1 MLSQRAKNV
10 WKYVLP
16 TMLSSLSMFLFTIVD
31 GIFVGNGVGTDALGA
46 VNIAFPVVMVV
57 NALYMLATI
66 GGVTVAAIRF
76 GRGDDEGAEKV
87 FMHSVFFTLAI
98 GVLFTVIGLLFS
110 KPICALLGANETFLG
125 LAADYLFWYMLF
137 AIPSGIAVCLQG
149 FCRNDGVPGLVSIAV
164 IVSSLCNIFL
174 DWLYIYPLKMGTAGA
189 AIATGISQTLSMLIV
204 LTHYFR
210 KTGKLRFHFLKLEGA
225 LFQKIILRGLPEAIA
240 QFSTPV
246 MTLCMN
252 LVLAN
257 KIGDVG
263 INAFSV
269 ICYIASFS
277 LAVFFGTSEGLQ
289 PLFGQSYGAKNE
301 KDLKFYY
308 RVGIALNIIGS
319 AVVVGFILVFCRPV
333 CSLFG
338 ADEETLNYV
347 VKAMPMFA
355 WGFVA
360 MAVNV
365 MISAYFYSTKRSSYA
380 IVINILRSM
389 IVNTAIILLLPA
401 MFGAGIIWY
410 TFGIYELIVA
420 VISIAL
426 LKYSERNGVVFG

>member
-149 FCRNDGVPGLVSIAV
+149 FCRNDGAPGLVSIAV

-189 AIATGISQTLSMLIV
+189 AIATGISQTLAMLIV

-263 INAFSV
+263 INAF
-269 ICYIASFS
+269 
-277 LAVFFGTSEGLQ
+277 
-289 PLFGQSYGAKNE
+289 
-301 KDLKFYY
+301 
-308 RVGIALNIIGS
+308 
-319 AVVVGFILVFCRPV
+319 
-333 CSLFG
+333 
-338 ADEETLNYV
+338 
-347 VKAMPMFA
+347 
-355 WGFVA
+355 
-360 MAVNV
+360 
-365 MISAYFYSTKRSSYA
+365 
-380 IVINILRSM
+380 
-389 IVNTAIILLLPA
+389 
-401 MFGAGIIWY
+401 
-410 TFGIYELIVA
+410 
-420 VISIAL
+420 
-426 LKYSERNGVVFG
+426 